1 MGPAGEV
8 FSELRTGCREL
19 FQRGQG
25 VTQHGMP
32 IKSVARLVECPESL
46 GIVCI
51 KLKELV
57 DEALGNFG
65 GRQVHLVEGAEQSQQ
80 IEAGRFQAWA
90 EAGRDFEGNTRC
102 HGPSMVDQEAEVKD
116 ALGRGPGPRRRPE
129 RRGYAAAREI
139 MRSWPRSSQLSL
151 SKSNRSASNLRAPAS
166 DQRIPA

>member
-1 MGPAGEV
+1 
-8 FSELRTGCREL
+8 
-19 FQRGQG
+19 
-25 VTQHGMP
+25 MP
-32 IKSVARLVECPESL
+32 IKTVSRLVECPESL
-46 GIVCI
+46 NIVRI
-51 KLKELV
+51 EFKELV

-65 GRQVHLVEGAEQSQQ
+65 GRQVHLVEGAEQGQQ

-90 EAGRDFEGNTRC
+90 EVGRDLEGSTRG

-116 ALGRGPGPRRRPE
+116 GVGQAPARGGDPG